1 MKQTSSPIPGK
12 YIDRFRLDQ
21 LKPAEKAIQDL
32 RLPLVRYRKLNG
44 ILNALKMQIED
55 GGDNPD
61 VNAFLIQALRSA
73 VIHQVGADAGQAAIR
88 SIEAFQM
95 SEEARW
101 KQIRDGNFPAIQISI
116 EDRFIDQIQ
125 IGYQLLKKQD
135 FVAACQD
142 WVQAWEIAK
151 TMALPEMRTR
161 EEFVKAYPE
170 VEVYFENWC
179 YDFMFELHNA
189 GVHDPKFYGYRL
201 QYVQEFLSQFP
212 DEDEDT
218 LLNFGRGQGEALWGL
233 GKHSEAEA
241 VYTALVER
249 LPDEAWAYIGWA
261 DQYWLMNN
269 SQKQYD
275 RAEAIMQQA
284 LKRSNLKDRG
294 DLCDRLAALYNEW
307 GKPEKSKALRLE
319 EKKASQAIPK
329 PQVDLIEQK
338 AKKRARRGR
347 RKKK

>member
-1 MKQTSSPIPGK
+1 MNHAPSPIPGK
-12 YIDRFRLDQ
+12 HIDRLRLEQ
-21 LKPAEKAIQDL
+21 LEPVEKAIQGL
-32 RLPLVRYRKLNG
+32 GLPLIRYRKLKG

-73 VIHQVGADAGQAAIR
+73 VIHQVGVYAGQVAIQA
-88 SIEAFQM
+88 IDAFQM
-95 SEEARW
+95 GEEVRW
-101 KQIRDGNFPAIQISI
+101 KQILEGNFPVIQLSPA
-116 EDRFIDQIQ
+116 ERFIDQMQ

-142 WVQAWEIAK
+142 WMQAWEIAK

-170 VEVYFENWC
+170 LEIYFENWC

-189 GVHDPKFYGYRL
+189 GVRDPKFYGYRL
-201 QYVQEFLSQFP
+201 QYVQEFFNQFP

-218 LLNFGRGQGEALWGL
+218 HLNFGRGQGEALWEL

-284 LKRSNLKDRG
+284 LKRPHLKDRS
-294 DLCDRLAALYNEW
+294 DLCDRLAALYDEW
-307 GKPEKSKALRLE
+307 GKPEKSKTLRLE
-319 EKKASQAIPK
+319 EKKASHVVPK
-329 PQVDLIEQK
+329 PQVDLSEQK